1 VSELL
6 AVAAGG
12 ALGAVS
18 RHVLAQWA
26 QTRSGADFPVGTLVV
41 NLVGCLLLGAVVAAL
56 AHGPAANERWRLLV
70 GVGVLGSFTTFS
82 TWSYETLALLEQGR
96 WGAAALNVGVQLAV
110 GLAALV
116 AGRAAMGALLR

>member
-1 VSELL
+1 MSELL

-18 RHVLAQWA
+18 RHLLAQWTQA
-26 QTRSGADFPVGTLVV
+26 RAGVDFPLGTLVV
-41 NLVGCLLLGAVVAAL
+41 NVAGCLFLGALVAAL
-56 AHGPAANERWRLLV
+56 AHGPASNERWRLLL

-82 TWSYETLALLEQGR
+82 TWSHETLALLEQGR
-96 WGAAALNVGVQLAV
+96 WAAAALNVGAQLAL